1 MGNNPLAI
9 EKGSGNKKLVEL
21 EKENKDLKEKIVL
34 LENKNKDLEKQIKDK
49 NLKLAE
55 MEKLSGLKISSNDSV
70 NAKRILEL
78 VDKLCEMEKELK
90 ELKEIKSI
98 IPFDI
103 SPGEKLM
110 SVIFVSVDKK
120 IHHPIICK
128 NSDDFVNVEKIL
140 YNKFPEYQKSE
151 NSFTVKNN
159 KINRFFSM
167 DENKIVDGDIITLK
181 KNS

>member
-1 MGNNPLAI
+1 MGNNPLDI
-9 EKGSGNKKLVEL
+9 EKGNGNKKVEDL
-21 EKENKDLKEKIVL
+21 LKENKDLKEKIVL
-34 LENKNKDLEKQIKDK
+34 LENKNKELEKQIKEKD
-49 NLKLAE
+49 LKIE
-55 MEKLSGLKISSNDSV
+55 EIKKMSGLKLSPDNSI
-70 NAKRILEL
+70 NAKRILDL
-78 VDKLCEMEKELK
+78 VDKIDEMEKELK

-103 SPGEKLM
+103 SPGEKLL
-110 SVIFVSVDKK
+110 SIIFVSVDKK
-120 IHHPIICK
+120 INYPIICK
-128 NSDDFVNVEKIL
+128 NTDDFINVEKTL